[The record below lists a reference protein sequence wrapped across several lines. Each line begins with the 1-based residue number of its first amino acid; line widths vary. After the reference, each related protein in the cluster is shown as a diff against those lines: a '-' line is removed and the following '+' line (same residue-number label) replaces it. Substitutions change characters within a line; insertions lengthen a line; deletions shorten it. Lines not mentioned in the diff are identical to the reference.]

1 MLNELPFYD
10 ELNIIKTAKAFKRY
24 ARSYCIELIMDKDG
38 NINDALVQLEASKS
52 VIKDLFRDLSI
63 EMKGFKYQGTLKVKQ
78 NKNGDKEFDTVYF
91 SSTAKIVINLKYGL
105 DKSFQHFFYRLDNQ
119 INEGSACTIEYIDGE
134 YVNISI
140 YSPLSGSTYIELPDK
155 LKNSMKGFI
164 NIKNDDKC
172 FLWCHIR
179 HLNPLKTHPER
190 ITVDSG

>member
-105 DKSFQHFFYRLDNQ
+105 DKSFQHFFYRLDN
-119 INEGSACTIEYIDGE
+119 
-134 YVNISI
+134 
-140 YSPLSGSTYIELPDK
+140 
-155 LKNSMKGFI
+155 
-164 NIKNDDKC
+164 
-172 FLWCHIR
+172 
-179 HLNPLKTHPER
+179 
-190 ITVDSG
+190 